1 MEQRITLTSLKS
13 NTGNRFLIFAQYAL
27 SIAGTTNITS
37 TVGIGGIVIPAL
49 SLILSLVMGAVQPNY
64 NPVKQTISQLVLYPY
79 GWLQVTDFLVLG
91 IWLLLFA
98 VKFYS
103 NFKHKLTTKI
113 ATLTFALFGI
123 GFFLITIFPTNLPG
137 NEITLRAMVHEKTA
151 QLICALFPFACCLM
165 IPEFKVNHYWK
176 KLANYTLVTAV
187 TGFILGILGAVIT
200 VTDAPLLGIIERL
213 IFLNA
218 VIWLVVIGL
227 NMILQQTLQQKRGI
241 TSNHFLRTVHQMTK

>member
-1 MEQRITLTSLKS
+1 MEQRITLTNLKS

-27 SIAGTTNITS
+27 SIAGTTNITT
-37 TVGIGGIVIPAL
+37 TVGIGGIVIPVL
-49 SLILSLVMGAVQPNY
+49 SLLVSLIIGAVQPDY

-79 GWLQVTDFLVLG
+79 GWIQAADFLVLG
-91 IWLLLFA
+91 IWLLLLA
-98 VKFYS
+98 IRFYS

-123 GFFLITIFPTNLPG
+123 SFFLITIFPTNLPG
-137 NEITLRAMVHEKTA
+137 NEMTLRAMVHEKTA
-151 QLICALFPFACCLM
+151 QLICALFPFACCMM
-165 IPEFKVNHYWK
+165 IPEFKVNLYWK

-187 TGFILGILGAVIT
+187 TGLILGILGAVIT

-218 VIWLVVIGL
+218 AIWLAVIGIH
-227 NMILQQTLQQKRGI
+227 MILQQPAKWKRGI
-241 TSNHFLRTVHQMTK
+241 TINHFLRTAHQMTR